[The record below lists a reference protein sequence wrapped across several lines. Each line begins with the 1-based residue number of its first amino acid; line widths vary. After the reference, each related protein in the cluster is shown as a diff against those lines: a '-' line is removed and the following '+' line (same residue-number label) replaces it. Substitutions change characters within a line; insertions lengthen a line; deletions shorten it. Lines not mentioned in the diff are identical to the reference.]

1 MWQEFNAQL
10 LDAVIAP
17 VIKQEFAP
25 GMSEES
31 LDDMP
36 RDFLWL
42 IKTLSEYCIS
52 INPPLSAGLW
62 NTGNTLIYL
71 SRDGQIEKMKDKEL
85 LRHYRALTTTAV
97 LQYADGGSNIYTG
110 PGNAKKEDLEK
121 WLSKA
126 IDDIA
131 KLASWDEAN
140 DAY

>member
-97 LQYADGGSNIYTG
+97 LQYADGGSNIYTSL
-110 PGNAKKEDLEK
+110 GNAKKEDLEK

-131 KLASWDEAN
+131 KLASWDDAN